1 MNKTL
6 LLTGASAFALM
17 LAVSA
22 PAHAIDGAKAE
33 ANGTSEDNFAI
44 DDESQRGNLTDD
56 AWNNGANGIVHN
68 QQNNGNNNA
77 VNAATAV
84 HADVTGG
91 TELGTGAR
99 ATSTSDNN
107 ESEHTGAHDP
117 DRGNRVLNT
126 MNGFAGSATHQQN
139 NGDNNAINSA
149 TALDGVS
156 GNAAGVYQEATAE
169 ADTLDGE
176 TTDDFSDRSNLI
188 ESSFT
193 GAAGVY
199 TVQQN
204 SASMV

>member
-1 MNKTL
+1 
-6 LLTGASAFALM
+6 
-17 LAVSA
+17 
-22 PAHAIDGAKAE
+22 
-33 ANGTSEDNFAI
+33 
-44 DDESQRGNLTDD
+44 
-56 AWNNGANGIVHN
+56 
-68 QQNNGNNNA
+68 
-77 VNAATAV
+77 
-84 HADVTGG
+84 
-91 TELGTGAR
+91 
-99 ATSTSDNN
+99 
-107 ESEHTGAHDP
+107 
-117 DRGNRVLNT
+117 

-176 TTDDFSDRSNLI
+176 TTYDFSDRSNLI